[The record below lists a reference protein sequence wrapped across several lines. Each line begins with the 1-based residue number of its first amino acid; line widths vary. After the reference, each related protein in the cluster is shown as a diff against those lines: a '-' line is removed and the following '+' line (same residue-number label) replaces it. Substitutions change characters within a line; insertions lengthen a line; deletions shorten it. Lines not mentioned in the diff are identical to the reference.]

1 MSDVHLKLQDRF
13 PNLTLVHNKTVRN
26 FVYILFCDFLVR
38 LPLFLK
44 NPNRRG
50 NKIVY
55 LLNKHKEKKVES
67 FYCVRLIVLLCKG
80 LGHCCVLCEET
91 CYSLGIWCRS
101 LKILV
106 ITSPGYHSRSI
117 HLHCVFLTQEQT
129 QKN

>member
-26 FVYILFCDFLVR
+26 FVYILFCDFLVC

-55 LLNKHKEKKVES
+55 LLNKAQGIKLES
-67 FYCVRLIVLLCKG
+67 FYCARLIV
-80 LGHCCVLCEET
+80 
-91 CYSLGIWCRS
+91 
-101 LKILV
+101 
-106 ITSPGYHSRSI
+106 
-117 HLHCVFLTQEQT
+117 
-129 QKN
+129 